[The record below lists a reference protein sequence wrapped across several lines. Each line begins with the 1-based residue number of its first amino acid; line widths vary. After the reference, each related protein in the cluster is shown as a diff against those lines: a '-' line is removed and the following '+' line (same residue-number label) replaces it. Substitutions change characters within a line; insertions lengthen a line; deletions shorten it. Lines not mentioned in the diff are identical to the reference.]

1 MILPTFA
8 SFVRALI
15 LLSVGVSGQLLRNI
29 TIDDTDLAIE
39 YTGPWI
45 VDPPYSGFYQGG
57 HHWSDQSG
65 AYATF
70 TFTGI

>member
-8 SFVRALI
+8 SFSRALI

-29 TIDDTDLAIE
+29 TIDDMDPAIA
-39 YTGPWI
+39 YTGPWT
-45 VDPPYSGFYQGG
+45 VDPPDLGFYQGG
-57 HHWSDQSG
+57 HHWSSQSG

-70 TFTGI
+70 SFTGI

>member
-8 SFVRALI
+8 KALI

-29 TIDDTDLAIE
+29 TIDDMDPAIT
-39 YTGPWI
+39 YTGSWT
-45 VDPPYSGFYQGG
+45 VDPPQSGPYQGG
-57 HHWSDQSG
+57 LHWSIQSG

-70 TFTGI
+70 KFTGNI